1 MREKRATL
9 MNEGIPMIVFD
20 ALPTDAIV
28 TIIIVSV
35 LVLAGLGVLLYFS
48 VFSKLALKRQARDL
62 CSRFEREHALLFGD
76 VIAYVRRLETISSM
90 NLVYVDEYASW
101 SSAFKN
107 VRDSMDALAQAT
119 SNSVKDLLTD
129 RRFKEL
135 KNYLPSAKKTIG
147 EYEDKVE
154 SLYKGLKDKFAV
166 EEQVS
171 SLSLRCK
178 ESFRQV
184 KQEFYLKSS
193 DLSILTSSFD
203 LLFKKVNDLLDEAD
217 ANIEN
222 ARYEEAEAIY
232 KNKIIPVVNKVRSVI
247 KALPDICVQITS
259 ILPDKINALSERYE
273 QMVKDGY
280 PLNHIM
286 LKKTIPDMNDELSA
300 IIAQVKTL
308 NVQGVQEKFDDIR
321 NRIDKYQQQFDDE
334 IAARTTF
341 EADNFKASSK
351 ETETQNNYLN
361 LVHALPRIKD
371 IYLLDEED
379 QAKLSEIDRC
389 INAAATSKR
398 NLDTFIHSG
407 TKQPFTILLSR
418 MNALK
423 EQSKEAA
430 DKINEFQTYLRSLK
444 VDCEKAAKSL
454 QTYNESVRDA
464 EAKVREM
471 NLPSMTA
478 KYTPLFEEVSNL
490 IGELYTTLKTTPID
504 VKKVNAA
511 YSDLSSKGD
520 YVLNA
525 LRSDSI
531 ALESAEQA
539 VVHANRFRSNEPN
552 NDATLSQ
559 AETLF
564 LDGYFS
570 EAENIAKTVSGSNN
584 QSFFRRTK

>member
-1 MREKRATL
+1 MTT
-9 MNEGIPMIVFD
+9 FD
-20 ALPTDAIV
+20 ALPTDAII

-35 LVLAGLGVLLYFS
+35 LVLAGVVVLLYFS
-48 VFSKLALKRQARDL
+48 VFSKLSLKRQARDL

-76 VIAYVRRLETISSM
+76 VIAYVRRLETISTM
-90 NLVYVDEYASW
+90 NLVYVEEYATW

-147 EYEDKVE
+147 EYEEKVE

-166 EEQVS
+166 EENVS

-217 ANIEN
+217 SNIEN

-232 KNKIIPVVNKVRSVI
+232 KNKIIPVVNRVRAVI
-247 KALPDICVQITS
+247 KALPDICVQITN
-259 ILPDKINALSERYE
+259 ILPDKINSLSERYE
-273 QMVKDGY
+273 QMIKDGY

-286 LKKTIPDMNDELSA
+286 LKKTIPDMNDELAA
-300 IIAQVKTL
+300 IVAQVKTL

-321 NRIDKYQQQFDDE
+321 ARIDKYQQQFDDE
-334 IAARTTF
+334 IAARATF
-341 EADNFKASSK
+341 EADSFKTSSK

-361 LVHALPRIKD
+361 LVHALPKIKS

-379 QAKLSEIDRC
+379 QNKLNEIQRS

-423 EQSKEAA
+423 EQSKDAS
-430 DKINEFQTYLRSLK
+430 DQINEFQAYLRSLK

-454 QTYNESVRDA
+454 DTYNESIRDA

-478 KYTPLFEEVSNL
+478 KYTPLFEEASNL
-490 IGELYTTLKTTPID
+490 LGDLYTSLKTTPID
-504 VKKVNAA
+504 VKKVNAV
-511 YSDLSSKGD
+511 YDELTSKCESLLGS
-520 YVLNA
+520 LK
-525 LRSDSI
+525 SDS
-531 ALESAEQA
+531 ASLESAEQA
-539 VVHANRFRSNEPN
+539 VVYANRFRSNDSN

-570 EAENIAKTVSGSNN
+570 EADSIAKTVSGSNN
-584 QSFFRRTK
+584 EHFFRRSK

>member
-48 VFSKLALKRQARDL
+48 VFSKLALKAQARDL

-76 VIAYVRRLETISSM
+76 VIAYVRRLETISTM
-90 NLVYVDEYASW
+90 NLVYVEEYATW

-147 EYEDKVE
+147 EYEEKVE

-166 EEQVS
+166 EENVS

-217 ANIEN
+217 SNIEN

-232 KNKIIPVVNKVRSVI
+232 KNKIIPVVNRVRAVI
-247 KALPDICVQITS
+247 KTLPDICVQITN
-259 ILPDKINALSERYE
+259 ILPDKINSLSDRYE
-273 QMVKDGY
+273 QMTKDGY

-286 LKKTIPDMNDELSA
+286 LKKTIPDMNDELAA
-300 IIAQVKTL
+300 IVAQVKTL

-321 NRIDKYQQQFDDE
+321 ARIDKYQQQFDDE
-334 IAARTTF
+334 IAARATF
-341 EADNFKASSK
+341 EADSFKTSSK

-361 LVHALPRIKD
+361 LVHALPKIKS

-379 QAKLSEIDRC
+379 QNKLNEIQRS

-423 EQSKEAA
+423 EQSKDAS
-430 DKINEFQTYLRSLK
+430 DQINEFQAYLRSLK

-454 QTYNESVRDA
+454 DTYNESIRDA

-478 KYTPLFEEVSNL
+478 KYTPLFEEASNL
-490 IGELYTTLKTTPID
+490 LGDLYTSLKTTPID
-504 VKKVNAA
+504 VKKVNAV
-511 YSDLSSKGD
+511 YDDLTSKCEKLLGS
-520 YVLNA
+520 LK
-525 LRSDSI
+525 SDS
-531 ALESAEQA
+531 ASLESAEQA
-539 VVHANRFRSNEPN
+539 VVYANRFRSNDSN

-570 EAENIAKTVSGSNN
+570 EADSIAKTVSGSNN
-584 QSFFRRTK
+584 EHFFRRSK

>member
-1 MREKRATL
+1 MTT
-9 MNEGIPMIVFD
+9 FD
-20 ALPTDAIV
+20 ALPTDAII

-35 LVLAGLGVLLYFS
+35 LVLAGVVVLLYFS
-48 VFSKLALKRQARDL
+48 VFSKLSLKRQARDL

-76 VIAYVRRLETISSM
+76 VIAYVRRLETISTM
-90 NLVYVDEYASW
+90 NLVYVEEYATW

-147 EYEDKVE
+147 EYEEKVE

-166 EEQVS
+166 EENVS

-217 ANIEN
+217 SNIEN

-232 KNKIIPVVNKVRSVI
+232 KNKIIPVVNRVRAVI
-247 KALPDICVQITS
+247 KTLPDICVQITN
-259 ILPDKINALSERYE
+259 ILPDKINSLSDRYE
-273 QMVKDGY
+273 QMTKDGY

-286 LKKTIPDMNDELSA
+286 LKKTIPDMNDELAA
-300 IIAQVKTL
+300 IVAQVKTL

-321 NRIDKYQQQFDDE
+321 ARIDKYQQQFDDE
-334 IAARTTF
+334 IAARATF
-341 EADNFKASSK
+341 EADSFKTSSK

-361 LVHALPRIKD
+361 LVHALPKIKS

-379 QAKLSEIDRC
+379 QNKLNEIQRS

-423 EQSKEAA
+423 EQSKDAS
-430 DKINEFQTYLRSLK
+430 DQINEFQAYLRSLK

-454 QTYNESVRDA
+454 DTYNESIRDA

-478 KYTPLFEEVSNL
+478 KYTPLFEEASNL
-490 IGELYTTLKTTPID
+490 LGDLYTSLKTTPID
-504 VKKVNAA
+504 VKKVNAV
-511 YSDLSSKGD
+511 YDDLTSKCEKLLGS
-520 YVLNA
+520 LK
-525 LRSDSI
+525 SDS
-531 ALESAEQA
+531 ASLESAEQA
-539 VVHANRFRSNEPN
+539 VVYANRFRSNDSN

-570 EAENIAKTVSGSNN
+570 EADSIAKTVSGSNN
-584 QSFFRRTK
+584 EHFFRRSK

>member
-1 MREKRATL
+1 MTT
-9 MNEGIPMIVFD
+9 FD
-20 ALPTDAIV
+20 ALPTDAII

-35 LVLAGLGVLLYFS
+35 LVLAGVVVLLYFS
-48 VFSKLALKRQARDL
+48 VFSKLSLKRQARDL

-76 VIAYVRRLETISSM
+76 VIAYVRRLETISTM
-90 NLVYVDEYASW
+90 NLVYVEEYATW

-147 EYEDKVE
+147 EYEEKVE

-166 EEQVS
+166 EENVS

-217 ANIEN
+217 SNIEN

-232 KNKIIPVVNKVRSVI
+232 KNKIIPVVNRVRAVI
-247 KALPDICVQITS
+247 KTLPDICVQITN
-259 ILPDKINALSERYE
+259 ILPDKINSLSDRYE
-273 QMVKDGY
+273 QMIKDGY

-286 LKKTIPDMNDELSA
+286 LKKTIPDMNDELAA
-300 IIAQVKTL
+300 IVAQVKTL

-321 NRIDKYQQQFDDE
+321 ARIDKYQQQFDDE
-334 IAARTTF
+334 IAARATF
-341 EADNFKASSK
+341 EADSFKTSSK

-361 LVHALPRIKD
+361 LVHALPKIKS

-379 QAKLSEIDRC
+379 QNKLNEIQRS

-423 EQSKEAA
+423 EQSKDAS
-430 DKINEFQTYLRSLK
+430 DQINEFQAYLRSLK

-454 QTYNESVRDA
+454 DTYNESIRDA

-478 KYTPLFEEVSNL
+478 KYTPLFEEASNL
-490 IGELYTTLKTTPID
+490 LGDLYTSLKTTPID
-504 VKKVNAA
+504 VKKVNAV
-511 YSDLSSKGD
+511 YDDLTSKCEKLLGS
-520 YVLNA
+520 LK
-525 LRSDSI
+525 SDS
-531 ALESAEQA
+531 ASLESAEQA
-539 VVHANRFRSNEPN
+539 VVYANRFRSNDSN

-570 EAENIAKTVSGSNN
+570 EADSIAKTVSGSNN
-584 QSFFRRTK
+584 EHFFRRSK